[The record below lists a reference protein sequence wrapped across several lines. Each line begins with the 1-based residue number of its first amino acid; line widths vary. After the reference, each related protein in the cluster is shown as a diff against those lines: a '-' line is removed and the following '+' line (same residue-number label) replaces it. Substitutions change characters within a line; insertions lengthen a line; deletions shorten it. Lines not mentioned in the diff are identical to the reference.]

1 MNKFQLNIF
10 SKASYEIMLVFLQFF
25 IISLHFFQW
34 GFIPQK
40 QIIQVSSLSYLVEFL
55 IIIVSFII
63 MLVGIK
69 DLGRNLSPFPRPINN
84 SNLVTTG
91 IYRFTRHPMYYSL
104 IFISFGF
111 FIIILVAIKDL
122 GRNLSPFPRP
132 INNSKLVTTGIYR
145 FTRHPMYYS
154 LIFISIGVFII
165 KLSIYYLFLT
175 IILALIIKFK
185 IALEEK
191 YLINKFKNYLLYK
204 NEVKV

>member
-1 MNKFQLNIF
+1 MSKFQLKNF
-10 SKASYEIMLVFLQFF
+10 FTAAYDLMLVFLQFS

-34 GFIPQK
+34 EFLPKK
-40 QIIQVSSLSYLVEFL
+40 QIIQASPFSYFLGIL
-55 IIIVSFII
+55 IIIISFII
-63 MLVGIK
+63 LLV
-69 DLGRNLSPFPRPINN
+69 S
-84 SNLVTTG
+84 
-91 IYRFTRHPMYYSL
+91 
-104 IFISFGF
+104 
-111 FIIILVAIKDL
+111 IKDL

-165 KLSIYYLFLT
+165 KLAIYYLFLT
-175 IILALIIKFK
+175 IGLALIIKSK

-191 YLINKFKNYLLYK
+191 YLIDKFNNYLLYK

>member
-1 MNKFQLNIF
+1 MFKFQLKNF
-10 SKASYEIMLVFLQFF
+10 FKAAYDLMLVFLQFF

-34 GFIPQK
+34 VFLPQK
-40 QIIQVSSLSYLVEFL
+40 QIIQASPFSYFLGIL
-55 IIIVSFII
+55 IIIISFII
-63 MLVGIK
+63 MLVSIK

-84 SNLVTTG
+84 SNLVTSG
-91 IYRFTRHPMYYSL
+91 IYRF
-104 IFISFGF
+104 I
-111 FIIILVAIKDL
+111 
-122 GRNLSPFPRP
+122 
-132 INNSKLVTTGIYR
+132 
-145 FTRHPMYYS
+145 RHPMYYS

-175 IILALIIKFK
+175 ISLSLIIIFK